1 MRIWKFEIYATNLV
15 DGVQTRGGQQSP
27 ANLGL
32 FLCLGF
38 IIFFFLGGGVGD
50 LPGSVPNLFLS

>member
-15 DGVQTRGGQQSP
+15 DGVQTRGVQQSP

-32 FLCLGF
+32 FLCLV
-38 IIFFFLGGGVGD
+38 FFFWGGGVGD